1 MKRSLLSI
9 LFVLVATPLF
19 ADPNFSVRDWH
30 GAYSFHFDGVALDGI
45 NGPLIAHL
53 SAIGHLIAD
62 GNGKFTSGTRSI
74 TDNGAVREETFTGTY
89 TVNPDGTG
97 NAVLN
102 IQPANIVQEFD
113 TVLTDDGNAF
123 YFNITKSGMP
133 NIFAV
138 VQGEGEKQRKS
149 DKFDSN

>member
-1 MKRSLLSI
+1 MKHSLLST
-9 LFVLVATPLF
+9 LFILVAIPLF

-30 GAYSFHFDGVALDGI
+30 GAYSFHFDGVALNGI
-45 NGPLIAHL
+45 DGPLITHL

-133 NIFAV
+133 KIFAV

-149 DKFDSN
+149 DKFDSH

>member
-1 MKRSLLSI
+1 MKRSFLSI
-9 LFVLVATPLF
+9 LFILVATPLF
-19 ADPNFSVRDWH
+19 ADPHFSLRDWN
-30 GAYSFHFDGVALDGI
+30 GAYSFHFDGIALNGI

-53 SAIGHLIAD
+53 SAIGHLVAD

-97 NAVLN
+97 NAVLTFL
-102 IQPANIVQEFD
+102 PASIVQKFD
-113 TVLTDDGNAF
+113 TVLTDDGNVF
-123 YFNITKSGMP
+123 NFNITDSGMP
-133 NIFAV
+133 GIIAIA
-138 VQGEGEKQRKS
+138 QGEGQKQRKT